1 MPQDTTIYWDG
12 NGQMPAAMDSLS
24 AEQQQLVFQLIRDA
38 QSSPESNELS
48 AGAILAITFIIL
60 LTGLIIYAK
69 LKSNK
74 SLFQQPVPDLN
85 NQIASPNGEGPQLVY
100 SGSKLKFSDQ
110 LLDEVL
116 IKRFA
121 YYQKLDEAD
130 RTKFVQRLKKFIAIK
145 TFVIHDSSG
154 YKEMPILISATAIQI
169 SFGLDKYLLPHFNVF
184 NIYPREF
191 LGTYPFFRFLLG
203 NVSGNTINLS
213 WKNFMDGY
221 TFPGD
226 GQNVGIHEL
235 AHALY
240 YQTFVVEKHIDKKFK
255 DTFIDFDNHG
265 NKVYDLEK
273 KAGKGLY
280 TSYAMKD
287 FQEFWAESVEIF
299 FEKPIQMKAIY
310 PSLYAAIS
318 DLLNQDPAATY
329 SGNVT

>member
-12 NGQMPAAMDSLS
+12 NGQMPAAIDSLPP
-24 AEQQQLVFQLIRDA
+24 EQQQLVLRLIHDTNNV
-38 QSSPESNELS
+38 QVSNELTPIS
-48 AGAILAITFIIL
+48 IFAITLIVLFSGFII
-60 LTGLIIYAK
+60 YMK
-69 LKSNK
+69 LKSGN
-74 SLFQQPVPDLN
+74 SLFQAPTPDTI
-85 NQIASPNGEGPQLVY
+85 NQTASPVSEGPQLVY

-116 IKRFA
+116 TKRFP
-121 YYQKLDEAD
+121 YYQHLDDAD
-130 RTKFVQRLKKFIAIK
+130 RAKFVQRIKKFISLK
-145 TFVIHDSSG
+145 TFVIHDNCG

-184 NIYPREF
+184 NIYPKEF

-213 WKNFMDGY
+213 WKNFMEGY
-221 TFPGD
+221 TFPSD

-240 YQTFVVEKHIDKKFK
+240 YQTFIVEKHIDKKFK

-310 PSLYAAIS
+310 PNLYAAIS
-318 DLLNQDPAATY
+318 DLLNQDPATTY
-329 SGNVT
+329 SGNIT

>member
-24 AEQQQLVFQLIRDA
+24 AEQQQMVLRLIHDA
-38 QSSPESNELS
+38 KNSPASNELS
-48 AGAILAITFIIL
+48 PAAIFAITLIIL
-60 LTGLIIYAK
+60 FIGLIIYAK
-69 LKSNK
+69 LILNK
-74 SLFQQPVPDLN
+74 SLFHQSIPDLN
-85 NQIASPNGEGPQLVY
+85 NQIVSSNGEGPKLVY
-100 SGSKLKFSDQ
+100 SGSKLKFSEQ
-110 LLDEVL
+110 LLVEIL
-116 IKRFA
+116 IKRFP
-121 YYQKLDEAD
+121 YYQKLGATDQ
-130 RTKFVQRLKKFIAIK
+130 TKFIKRLKKFIAVK

-154 YKEMPILISATAIQI
+154 YKEMPVLISATAIQI

-184 NIYPREF
+184 NIYPKEF

-221 TFPGD
+221 TFPSD

-255 DTFIDFDNHG
+255 DTFTGFDSHG
-265 NKVYDLEK
+265 NKVYDMEK

-280 TSYAMKD
+280 TAYAMRD

-310 PSLYAAIS
+310 PSLYEAIS
-318 DLLNQDPAATY
+318 HLLNQDPAASY
-329 SGNVT
+329 SGNIT